1 MIKHINVIYPFAVTL
16 LPRCAPLLF
25 IFVSYPYSSMKTSRK
40 QAMVG
45 TCLVVTL
52 DLDRI
57 GLQPP
62 AGVTDTDRR
71 IGNQET
77 TWTTNKGR

>member
-1 MIKHINVIYPFAVTL
+1 
-16 LPRCAPLLF
+16 
-25 IFVSYPYSSMKTSRK
+25 
-40 QAMVG
+40 MVG